1 MTWKQGKQDF
11 DFRIKEKR
19 GHQRH
24 QEAKRSASRLA
35 SSGNPGS
42 VYHPHTHTDTR
53 SPDLQVTAARTPVDQ
68 RRTPGA
74 LRRRSSA
81 QESIPSTSLLPFFP
95 RKICCTHSLSRHH
108 RCSSFFIEARL
119 PKREKLQNR
128 ERKRVFCCAKAAH
141 LREAS

>member
-11 DFRIKEKR
+11 DFRINEKEDINAIKR
-19 GHQRH
+19 QKGPPL
-24 QEAKRSASRLA
+24 ESRRQ
-35 SSGNPGS
+35 GIRVPCIT
-42 VYHPHTHTDTR
+42 HTHRHTR
-53 SPDLQVTAARTPVDQ
+53 RPDLQVTAARTPVDQ